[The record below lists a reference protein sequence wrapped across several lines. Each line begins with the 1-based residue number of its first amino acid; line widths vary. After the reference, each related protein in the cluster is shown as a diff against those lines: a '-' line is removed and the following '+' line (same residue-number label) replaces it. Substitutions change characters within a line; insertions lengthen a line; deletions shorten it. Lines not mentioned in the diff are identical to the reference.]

1 MATRRE
7 LLEELKKCQKELAE
21 AQGAMPYHSARP
33 WQYERLEQA
42 EEAVDEAQHR
52 LDEYDAAST

>member
-1 MATRRE
+1 MADRQE
-7 LLEELKKCQKELAE
+7 LLDELAACEKELAE

-42 EEAVDEAQHR
+42 EEAVDQAKAR
-52 LDEYDAAST
+52 LAEYDATAV